1 MNYIHIVMILI
12 VILVISMIYTFSML
26 GQYKND
32 EKSKLLNTMK
42 MKNDFDIDDGSYM
55 MN

>member
-1 MNYIHIVMILI
+1 
-12 VILVISMIYTFSML
+12 MIYTFYTL
-26 GQYKND
+26 QNFKKN

-55 MN
+55 TN